1 MAMAVNIQPSI
12 FSELADF
19 WVSQPTLEAI
29 AAYQVPSGVQQHIDA
44 LLEKNRETGLTPD
57 ERLELEKI
65 LAVADV
71 MDLAKAKAKLKLAGK
86 A

>member
-1 MAMAVNIQPSI
+1 MALNVQQSI
-12 FSELADF
+12 FIELADF
-19 WVSQPTLEAI
+19 LVSQPTLEAI
-29 AAYQVPSGVQQHIDA
+29 AAYQVPPGVQEHIDG
-44 LLEKNRETGLTPD
+44 LLEKNRESGLTPD

-71 MDLAKAKAKLKLAGK
+71 MNMAKAKAKLKLAGK

>member
-1 MAMAVNIQPSI
+1 MAVNVQQSI

-19 WVSQPTLEAI
+19 LVSQPSLEAV
-29 AAYQVPSGVQQHIDA
+29 AAYRVPSGVQQHIDE
-44 LLEKNRETGLTPD
+44 LLEKNSEDRLSSD